1 MTTRQRLLRRLF
13 VTLAVLLA
21 AALCGTGQAQTTS
34 GGSQSGS
41 FTTAVSKSGGDL
53 DLRSAGR
60 FVRDQVL
67 GHVVFGPEAIAT
79 SSPSV
84 TAGTTPFASPNTQVN
99 DPALDNIQIFPAHR
113 PFLHY
118 TQSETTVAA
127 AGQNI
132 VVSYNNS
139 AGVTVA
145 RTPKNI
151 FTPPKG
157 GGPGLVFTRVQLSGY
172 SVSND
177 GGQTW
182 TSGYVP
188 AAPGVGPFTFGDG
201 AVAVDSRGNF
211 YYSSLGSTADGHGAV
226 VVNVSTDGGRT
237 FGAGV
242 IAAVDDGSDKSWIAV
257 GPDPTNPSRDNVYVT
272 WTSFSSTGAAVAFA
286 VSTDGGQTFQSK
298 IIFAPGPDPDPTHPQ
313 NFTEFTNPVVDRS
326 NGRLY
331 LPFAHFSNSNTDFLQ
346 MLVSDDAGQTFR
358 FTNFNI
364 PGALDP
370 TLIPLVQP
378 GTFED
383 CGNDG
388 GFRLAI
394 VQGNNI
400 GGGQLGLPRFVQSS
414 RLTIQPALAVE
425 NGNVSL
431 AYNAS
436 DNPFFGDPS
445 SGSDIFLLSS
455 TDGGVTWTGPQQVNP
470 TVAGEPRHVY
480 PAIAIVAI
488 GSGGSQVDVSYY
500 TQHADGSVDLDFS
513 SGVGTATR
521 VTSQSFDLVPS
532 NIPIPRPHLPF
543 LTTNFDRVI
552 VPCYNLGE
560 YVGLFNNNGNVY
572 AVWGD
577 NRNQVTE
584 PTNPHNPIS
593 GQTHA
598 QPDVFFQQVA
608 P

>member
-1 MTTRQRLLRRLF
+1 MTTRQRFPRQLLL
-13 VTLAVLLA
+13 TLAVLLA
-21 AALCGTGQAQTTS
+21 AALCSVGQAQDQPPNAIT
-34 GGSQSGS
+34 
-41 FTTAVSKSGGDL
+41 FATAVSKSGGDL

-60 FVRDQVL
+60 FLRDQVV
-67 GHVVFGPEAIAT
+67 GHVVLEPDAIAT

-84 TAGTTPFASPNTQVN
+84 TTGTTALPSPNTQVN
-99 DPALDNIQIFPAHR
+99 DPALDNIQVFPSFG

-127 AGQNI
+127 AGPNI

-139 AGVTVA
+139 AGITLA
-145 RTPKNI
+145 RTPKNG
-151 FTPPKG
+151 FQPPKSPD
-157 GGPGLVFTRVQLSGY
+157 PGLVFTRVQLSGY
-172 SVSND
+172 SVSSD

-201 AVAVDSRGNF
+201 AVVVDRRGNF
-211 YYSSLGSTADGHGAV
+211 YYSSLGLTADGHGAV

-257 GPDPTNPSRDNVYVT
+257 GPDPTNPGRDDVYVT
-272 WTSFSSTGAAVAFA
+272 WTSFSSTGSAVAFA
-286 VSTDGGQTFQSK
+286 VSTDGAQTFQSK
-298 IIFAPGPDPDPTHPQ
+298 IIFAPGTDPDPTHPQ

-331 LPFAHFSNSNTDFLQ
+331 IPFAHFSNSNTDFLQ

-358 FTNFNI
+358 FSNFNI

-370 TLIPLVQP
+370 TLVPLVQP

-383 CGNDG
+383 CGNNG
-388 GFRLAI
+388 GLRLAI

-400 GGGQLGLPRFVQSS
+400 GGGQFGLPRFVQSS

-425 NGNVSL
+425 SGNVFL

-436 DNPFFGDPS
+436 NSPFFGDPS
-445 SGSDIFLLSS
+445 SGSNIFLLRS
-455 TDGGVTWTGPQQVNP
+455 TDGGQTWTGPQQVNP
-470 TVAGEPRHVY
+470 IVVGEPRHVY
-480 PAIAIVAI
+480 PAIAI
-488 GSGGSQVDVSYY
+488 GGSQVDVSYY
-500 TQHADGSVDLDFS
+500 TQHADGTVDVDLS
-513 SGVGTATR
+513 PSLGKATR

-532 NIPIPRPHLPF
+532 NIPIPTPKLPF
-543 LTTNFDRVI
+543 QTTNFDRNI
-552 VPCYNLGE
+552 VPCYDLGE
-560 YVGLFNNNGNVY
+560 YVGLFNNAGNVY

-584 PTNPHNPIS
+584 PSNPHNPLS
-593 GQTHA
+593 GLTHA